1 MAEGSYEGKKRT
13 ERAALRMKGVK
24 KKRRKTKTIKKREK
38 RGPENEK

>member
-24 KKRRKTKTIKKREK
+24 KKEERQKQ
-38 RGPENEK
+38 